1 MVPGPFQSQEDAAM
15 PAAHRNPYSLGAAAL
30 GLPAAL
36 APAHTDERL
45 CTASMKRV
53 GGQVLR

>member
-1 MVPGPFQSQEDAAM
+1 M